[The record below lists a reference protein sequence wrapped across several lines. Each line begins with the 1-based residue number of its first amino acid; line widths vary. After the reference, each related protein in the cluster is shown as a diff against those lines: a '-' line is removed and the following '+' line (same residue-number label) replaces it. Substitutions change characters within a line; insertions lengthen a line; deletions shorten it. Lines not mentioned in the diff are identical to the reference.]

1 MKKII
6 KTINDSNNIL
16 IIGHKRPDGD
26 SIGSCI
32 AMYYTLKERGKN
44 ASILNGDAVPES
56 FEFINKGNII
66 KNDCNEFIPDLIIY
80 LDSATEE
87 RVGDNV
93 SRIIDNFGNTIC
105 INIDHHPNNPKYCE
119 LNYIDSKASSTC
131 EMLYGI
137 FNTMNVK
144 INSDIAEALLMG
156 MVTDTGFFKFD
167 NVSSETMKI
176 ASILMEKGADLN
188 KIAHE
193 IEMNRPVEEIH
204 LTTRVY
210 ERMTFIGNKV
220 YSYIKNSDFVDIG
233 AKSEYTDGIVNQLLY
248 QRNIDVAVLII
259 EDGDNIRMSFRGK
272 GGKYDLNALAG
283 TFGGGGHINASGA
296 FIKKGVLID
305 TIEIIEKLLDDL

>member
-1 MKKII
+1 MKKTI
-6 KTINDSNNIL
+6 KTINDSNNVL
-16 IIGHKRPDGD
+16 VIGHKRPDGD

-32 AMYYTLKERGKN
+32 AMYYTLKEKGKN
-44 ASILNGDAVPES
+44 VSILNDDPVPES
-56 FEFINKGNII
+56 FEFINTGNIV
-66 KNDCNEFIPDLIIY
+66 KNDCNGFIPDLIIY

-93 SRIIDNFGNTIC
+93 SKIVDGFGNVYC
-105 INIDHHPNNPKYCE
+105 INIDHHPNNPKYCD

-137 FNTMNVK
+137 FNAMNVK
-144 INSDIAEALLMG
+144 IDSDIAEALLTG
-156 MVTDTGFFKFD
+156 IVTDTGFFKFD
-167 NVSSETMKI
+167 NVSPETMKI

-193 IEMNRPVEEIH
+193 IAMNRPVEEIH

-210 ERMTFIGNKV
+210 ERMTFIENKV
-220 YSYIKNSDFVDIG
+220 YSYIKNSDFIDIG

-248 QRNIDVAVLII
+248 QRKIDVAVLII
-259 EDGDNIRMSFRGK
+259 EDGDNVRMSFRGK
-272 GGKYDLNALAG
+272 GSKYDLNALAG

-296 FIKKGVLID
+296 FIKNGILID
-305 TIEIIEKLLDDL
+305 TIEIIEKLLVDL